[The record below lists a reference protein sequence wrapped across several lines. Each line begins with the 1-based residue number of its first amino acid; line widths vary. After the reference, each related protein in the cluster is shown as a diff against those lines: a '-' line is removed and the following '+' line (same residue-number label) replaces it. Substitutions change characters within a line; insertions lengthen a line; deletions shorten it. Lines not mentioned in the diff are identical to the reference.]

1 MVLMKVAITGA
12 NDGIGKETARQ
23 LLEEGND
30 VVMISR
36 KSQKSDRALSELRE
50 RGSVE
55 LKPCDLANLSEVAE
69 AAESLKRDHPE
80 TQVVICNAGVMT
92 KHRKESADGL
102 ELNFAVNH
110 LAHFL
115 LVTRI
120 LDMLEKNVPSRIVVV
135 SSMVHESGGVD
146 LSNLQ
151 MESGYDG
158 MSAYAQS
165 KRANVL
171 FVRELARRL
180 QGTGVT
186 ANALHPG
193 VVATK
198 LLHEYFSGGAPV
210 SDGAK
215 TSVYLAT
222 SQEIGS
228 VTGKYFKNQRQASS
242 SALTG
247 EGETARL
254 LWERSEELVKEIL
267 SPSGKE

>member
-1 MVLMKVAITGA
+1 MKIAITGA

-23 LLEEGND
+23 LLEKGES

-36 KSQKSDRALSELRE
+36 ESEKSRRALEELRAI
-50 RGSVE
+50 GSAA
-55 LKPCDLANLSEVAE
+55 LISCDLASLSDVAA
-69 AAESLKRDHPE
+69 AAERLREDHPE
-80 TQVVICNAGVMT
+80 TQVLICNAGVMS
-92 KHRKESADGL
+92 KVRKESHDGL
-102 ELNFAVNH
+102 ELTFAVNH

-115 LVTRI
+115 LVTR
-120 LDMLEKNVPSRIVVV
+120 LLELLEANAPSRIVVV
-135 SSMVHESGGVD
+135 SSMTHESGRIDFSD
-146 LSNLQ
+146 LQS
-151 MESGYDG
+151 ERDYDG

-165 KRANVL
+165 KRANLL

-180 QGTGVT
+180 EKSGVT

-193 VVATK
+193 VIATK

-228 VTGKYFKNQRQASS
+228 ATGHYFRSERRVSS
-242 SALTG
+242 TALEG
-247 EGETARL
+247 DGETAERL
-254 LWERSEELVKEIL
+254 WQRSEELIEEIL
-267 SPSGKE
+267 GKE

>member
-1 MVLMKVAITGA
+1 MKVAITGA

-23 LLEEGND
+23 LLEQGHE
-30 VVMISR
+30 VVLISR
-36 KSQKSDRALSELRE
+36 GSQKSERALSELRNV
-50 RGSVE
+50 GTVE
-55 LKPCDLANLSEVAE
+55 LITCDLAGLVEVAE
-69 AAESLKRDHPE
+69 AAEALERDHPE

-92 KHRKESADGL
+92 KRRKESRDGL
-102 ELNFAVNH
+102 ELNFGVNH

-115 LVTRI
+115 LVTRL
-120 LDMLEKNVPSRIVVV
+120 LDLLERNAPSRIVVV
-135 SSMVHESGGVD
+135 SSMVHETAAVD

-158 MSAYAQS
+158 MRAYAQS

-171 FVRELARRL
+171 FVHELAKRL
-180 QGTGVT
+180 EGTGVT

-193 VVATK
+193 VIATK

-215 TSVYLAT
+215 TSVYVAT

-228 VTGKYFKNQRQASS
+228 VTGQYFKNRRPATS
-242 SALTG
+242 SALG
-247 EGETARL
+247 GDGETARL
-254 LWERSEELVKEIL
+254 LWERSEELVEEIL
-267 SPSGKE
+267 SGSGRE

>member
-1 MVLMKVAITGA
+1 MKVAITGA

-23 LLEEGND
+23 LLEKGHQ

-36 KSQKSDRALSELRE
+36 DSTKSENAAEQLRKTGVVDLI
-50 RGSVE
+50 R
-55 LKPCDLANLSEVAE
+55 CDLANLSEVAR
-69 AAESLKRDHPE
+69 AAEKLTVDHPE
-80 TQVVICNAGVMT
+80 TQVVICNAGVMS
-92 KHRKESADGL
+92 KRRRESRDGL

-120 LDMLEKNVPSRIVVV
+120 LDLLEKNAPSRVVVV
-135 SSMVHESGGVD
+135 SSMVHESGRVD

-158 MSAYAQS
+158 MRAYAQS

-171 FVRELARRL
+171 FVYELSRRL
-180 QGTGVT
+180 EGSGVT

-193 VVATK
+193 VIATK

-210 SDGAK
+210 TDGAK
-215 TSVYLAT
+215 SSVYLAT
-222 SQEIGS
+222 SEEIGT
-228 VTGKYFKNQRQASS
+228 VTGQYFKNSAPAPS
-242 SALTG
+242 SALEG
-247 EGETARL
+247 DGETARR
-254 LWERSEELVKEIL
+254 LWERSEELVNEIL
-267 SPSGKE
+267 SGSRKE

>member
-1 MVLMKVAITGA
+1 MKVAITGA

-23 LLEEGND
+23 LLEKGHQ

-36 KSQKSDRALSELRE
+36 DSTKSENALADLRKSGTVDLMH
-50 RGSVE
+50 
-55 LKPCDLANLSEVAE
+55 CDLASLSEVAR
-69 AAESLKRDHPE
+69 AAEKLQEDHPE
-80 TQVVICNAGVMT
+80 TQVIICNAGVMS
-92 KHRKESADGL
+92 KRRKESRDGL

-120 LDMLEKNVPSRIVVV
+120 LDMLQKNAPSRIVVV
-135 SSMVHESGGVD
+135 SSMVHESGRVD

-171 FVRELARRL
+171 FVHELARRL
-180 QGTGVT
+180 EGTGVT

-193 VVATK
+193 VIATK

-228 VTGKYFKNQRQASS
+228 VTGQYFKNSRPASS
-242 SALTG
+242 SALEG
-247 EGETARL
+247 DGETARL
-254 LWERSEELVKEIL
+254 LWERSEELINEIL
-267 SPSGKE
+267 PNPGKE